1 MNTIKIPMNES
12 LISDQELFDA
22 FDLTRPELSAVRH
35 ALDSQNLVLAKQ
47 ELVHH
52 FQNRTQVQYLY
63 DYRKLPLTSI
73 NPDEHPYFYQASLG
87 FGGSVKEFCL
97 FSGEKLMNNIYIR
110 PGKER
115 KEVPLGEHLEQIPR
129 FSFLYDQ
136 GKRHRTIHDIF
147 VRGQLFEYLSVLY
160 HETGD
165 EAVLTKFKEMLN
177 LFFHEYAIEIENTAP
192 NANHFVFT
200 QDRDVMSV
208 GWLAFS
214 YIGLLYTRLPYEVP
228 TDLAFELIKHIW
240 FLGIQFRRFDTDT
253 YRPFNHHMWER
264 GLVPFMLGTLFP
276 EIPEFVA
283 MKELGRSVT
292 CRHVKEDYS
301 ESGGYN
307 EHSISYWSGAS
318 LGEMI
323 SRGIYLARVNHK
335 PLLDDDA
342 QHRIQNTFR
351 VLALISPPGSSYPSV
366 GDNGETLVDPILQL
380 GIDACSSTECRN
392 ILAMREDQTKEV
404 PSCIPMDY
412 CDDKTGFVCARSSF
426 SPKANYFMMS
436 AKISCG
442 NSGHNHMDMLSL
454 FLTFHGQDF
463 IGEPHARLLR
473 KNAAMGSEHR
483 GYLYNMDSHNTV
495 LAYGRPVQP
504 GEMYANWYGVYRPDS
519 PVRDFLSNEDG
530 MYACAYHD
538 AYTNCRHQRSIVFHR
553 RHGFLV
559 RDLVERAIRMPVP
572 HIQRWHLF
580 PDVLCTQMDD
590 RTLLMEKQDIQ
601 ILCVWT
607 GEPQIQFYRNEY
619 LYPDFINKKEQLP
632 TIIDASFA
640 VSPHA
645 KADVKNVEQT
655 VLFLDITGYHL
666 PDSHELDVIRQT
678 IDGLTE
684 LSDLNNV
691 LKIFPHLKE
700 RGEAN
705 VIK

>member
-1 MNTIKIPMNES
+1 MNTIHLPINEA
-12 LISDQELFDA
+12 LVSDRELFDA
-22 FDLTRPELSAVRH
+22 FDLTRPELSAVHH
-35 ALDSQNLVLAKQ
+35 ALDNQNLTLAKQ
-47 ELVHH
+47 ELVHY
-52 FQNRTQVQYLY
+52 FQHRTHVQYLF
-63 DYRKLPLTSI
+63 DYRNLPLKPI

-97 FSGEKLMNNIYIR
+97 FSGEKLMQNIYVR

-115 KEVPLGEHLEQIPR
+115 KEVPLGDHLEHIPR

-136 GKRHRTIHDIF
+136 GKRNRAIHDIF

-165 EAVLTKFKEMLN
+165 EAVLSKFTEMLN

-192 NANHFVFT
+192 DANHFVFT

-214 YIGLLYTRLPYEVP
+214 YISLLYTRLPYEVP

-276 EIPEFVA
+276 EIPDFVA
-283 MKELGRSVT
+283 MKEPGRSII
-292 CRHVKEDYS
+292 CQHIKDDYL
-301 ESGGYN
+301 ENGGYN
-307 EHSISYWSGAS
+307 EHSISYWAGAS

-323 SRGIYLARVNHK
+323 CRSIYLAEINNE
-335 PLLDDDA
+335 PLLDRDA
-342 QHRIQNTFR
+342 LMRIRNTFR
-351 VLALISPPGSSYPSV
+351 VLALISPPGTTYPSL
-366 GDNGETLVDPILQL
+366 GDNGETLVNPILQL
-380 GIDACSSTECRN
+380 GIDGCDSPDCRN
-392 ILAMREDQTKEV
+392 ILAVREGKTDKV
-404 PSCIPMDY
+404 PSCVPVDY
-412 CDDKTGFVCARSSF
+412 CDDKTGFICSRNTY
-426 SPKANYFMMS
+426 SPDANYLIMS
-436 AKISCG
+436 AKTACG

-454 FLTFHGQDF
+454 SLTFHGQEF
-463 IGEPHARLLR
+463 IGEPHARLLF
-473 KNAAMGSEHR
+473 KNAPMGSEHR

-519 PVRDFLSNEDG
+519 PVNGFLSAEDG
-530 MYACAYHD
+530 MYASAYHD

-553 RHGFLV
+553 RHGILV
-559 RDLVERAIRMPVP
+559 RDLIERAIRMPVP

-580 PDVLCTQMDD
+580 PDVHCTQIDD
-590 RTLLMEKQDIQ
+590 RTILMEKQDIR

-607 GEPQIQFYRNEY
+607 GEPRIQVYRNEY
-619 LYPDFINKKEQLP
+619 LYPDFIDKKELLP
-632 TIIDASFA
+632 TIIDASFS

-655 VLFLDITGYHL
+655 VLFLDITEKQL
-666 PDSHELDVIRQT
+666 PDAHGPDVIRQA

-684 LSDLNNV
+684 FSNLDAV
-691 LKIFPHLKE
+691 LENFPH
-700 RGEAN
+700 
-705 VIK
+705 I